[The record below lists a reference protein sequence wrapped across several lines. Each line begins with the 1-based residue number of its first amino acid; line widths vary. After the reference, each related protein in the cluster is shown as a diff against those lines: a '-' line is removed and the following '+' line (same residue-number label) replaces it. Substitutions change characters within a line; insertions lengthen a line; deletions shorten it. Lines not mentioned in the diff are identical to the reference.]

1 MKNMILIPAFTL
13 ALSSGYLSGRMLAAP
28 ELTLT
33 LQEDTRPLVP
43 TIQIDGVRNG
53 ILHGKTIGSARV
65 VLGKTVLTS
74 SGIFAL
80 DAQSILH
87 NAVEVVVP
95 DGMQFVASSKGKKY
109 YPVFS
114 SSGNRITPK
123 NRLYF
128 RTAKEAEIAGYRA

>member
-1 MKNMILIPAFTL
+1 MRHIVLIPAFTL

-33 LQEDTRPLVP
+33 LQEDTRPLMP

-53 ILHGKTIGSARV
+53 ILHGKTI
-65 VLGKTVLTS
+65 
-74 SGIFAL
+74 
-80 DAQSILH
+80 
-87 NAVEVVVP
+87 P
-95 DGMQFVASSKGKKY
+95 DGMKFVASSKGKKY

-114 SSGNRITPK
+114 ASGNRITPK